1 MFAEKFLLLTSKYPQ
16 NADALARIASY
27 FEDMERRQG
36 ERLFALK
43 LEPERLFDISGAGS
57 LSRLSS
63 VIAQLITEKILKRQL
78 IVRVGH
84 GSGVSYSSIDE
95 IPNFIRDPDL
105 DIEVEVTP
113 DKIKTIYV
121 PVK

>member
-16 NADALARIASY
+16 NADALTRIASY
-27 FEDMERRQG
+27 FEDMEHRQG
-36 ERLFALK
+36 ERVFSIK
-43 LEPERLFDISGAGS
+43 LDPERLFDISGAGS

-63 VIAQLITEKILKRQL
+63 VISQLISEKIIKRQL

-84 GSGVSYSSIDE
+84 GSGLAFSSIDE
-95 IPNFIRDPDL
+95 IPSVIRDPDL

-113 DKIKTIYV
+113 DKIKTFYV

>member
-1 MFAEKFLLLTSKYPQ
+1 MFAEKFSPLTSKYPQ

-36 ERLFALK
+36 DRLFSIK
-43 LEPERLFDISGAGS
+43 LDPERLFDISGAGS

-63 VIAQLITEKILKRQL
+63 VISQLISENILKRKL
-78 IVRVGH
+78 VVRVGN
-84 GSGVSYSSIDE
+84 GSGMTYNSIDE
-95 IPNFIRDPDL
+95 IPSIIRDPDL
-105 DIEVEVTP
+105 DVDVEVTP
-113 DKIKTIYV
+113 DIIKIIYV